1 MVQGQSDFFY
11 FVRDLVKLLNELLS
25 LGRSDITRN
34 PLVKLYIEFTRLLVL
49 TSQYGRNEQAT

>member
-1 MVQGQSDFFY
+1 MVEGQSDFFD

-25 LGRSDITRN
+25 LSRSDITWN